1 MKLAETIEMMVS
13 SDYKERFKAEYA
25 QLKIRVEGLGNMV
38 EKYKNGELLF
48 KPTCSCD
55 LLEYQLENME
65 EYMFALKERA
75 RAENIDLS
83 EFDK

>member
-1 MKLAETIEMMVS
+1 MKLAETIVMMVS
-13 SDYKERFKAEYA
+13 PDYKERFKAEYA

-38 EKYKNGELLF
+38 EKYKNGELPF

-75 RAENIDLS
+75 RVEDVDLS
-83 EFDK
+83 EFDR